1 MFPTQRFIRNT
12 LLLSIMLLPVAHW
25 KLVVFGIP
33 LYGIE
38 IPVMVACFAYGYGWK
53 TKLFVPSWTNHR
65 STFFFGVIFF
75 FGGALLSFFANPFS
89 LTGLGMLKTWFAFP
103 VLWAW
108 LWTEVNP
115 DSRDLEK
122 ALLGWFGISV
132 LGACLS
138 LMFFTNGFLTYDGRL
153 EGWYA
158 SPNFLAFFLAP
169 GVLLGSYFFLRP
181 PYQYFRLWRTAVLFS
196 LAVLVL
202 ALFLTRSYTVWVAVS
217 VTLCFFLLFYKKTS
231 FSWRKK
237 MALILLV
244 SAVFAGLLFF
254 ESGSEKWQSFI
265 DASPRSSLASR
276 MMIWK
281 ASFRIIAD
289 HPVLG
294 IGIGRFQ
301 EVYLSYQQYFS
312 PYLEWAVPQPHNL
325 YLAVWLQT
333 GIVGLLGFLLLVGW
347 WMFRIAVIVRNGVS
361 GAPQPIAALLIVLLM
376 LPLII
381 GLADTPFFKTDLAF
395 MFWYC
400 IAFGIGFLNEQKN
413 TKNRNESISGR
424 NNQPC

>member
-89 LTGLGMLKTWFAFP
+89 LTGLGMLKTWFVFP

-108 LWTEVNP
+108 LWIETKPNG
-115 DSRDLEK
+115 SDLET
-122 ALLGWFGISV
+122 ALLSWFGVSV
-132 LGACLS
+132 LSACLS
-138 LMFFTNGFLTYDGRL
+138 LVFFVNGFLTYDGRL

-181 PYQYFRLWRTAVLFS
+181 PDQRFRLWRTATLFS
-196 LAVLVL
+196 LSVLVL
-202 ALFLTRSYTVWVAVS
+202 ALFFTHSYTVWVAVS
-217 VTLCFFLLFYKKTS
+217 VALCFFLLFYKKNS

-244 SAVFAGLLFF
+244 AGVFVSLLFF

-333 GIVGLLGFLLLVGW
+333 GIIGFVGFLLLVGW
-347 WMFRIAVIVRNGVS
+347 WMFRMTISIFTRTSAVPRS
-361 GAPQPIAALLIVLLM
+361 TAALLMALLIFT
-376 LPLII
+376 LIA
-381 GLADTPFFKTDLAF
+381 GLTDTPFFKTDLVF

-400 IAFGIGFLNEQKN
+400 IAFGIGFLNEQK
-413 TKNRNESISGR
+413 KHKES
-424 NNQPC
+424 